1 MSERDDVLA
10 AVRANKPD
18 LEAPAPT
25 IPSYDTDFPHARS
38 ARSNVFIEALQA
50 MNGEWQARKAEQSV
64 ADVLHD
70 RLAQAAVICS
80 NVPEVEG
87 NRALHPD
94 TTPADLEDVDMAVL
108 RARFAVA
115 ETGSVC
121 FTEKELVVNALAYL
135 ALDLVVLL
143 DPDAIVANLHRAYQ
157 RRDYFDANYT
167 VLHTGPSATA
177 DIQGVLV
184 NGAQG
189 VRSLT
194 VVPVEA

>member
-1 MSERDDVLA
+1 
-10 AVRANKPD
+10 PD

-50 MNGEWQARKAEQSV
+50 MNGEWQARKAGQSV

-80 NVPEVEG
+80 SVPEVEG

-157 RRDYFDANYT
+157 
-167 VLHTGPSATA
+167 
-177 DIQGVLV
+177 
-184 NGAQG
+184 
-189 VRSLT
+189 
-194 VVPVEA
+194 